1 MKIARF
7 SAAGATSLG
16 IVEGQFLTVLTG
28 RVNGLSSD
36 MLELISHWDELEPLV
51 RALPRTADLRVG
63 EVKLLSPV
71 SRPGKVLGI
80 GLNYD
85 DHVAESGLKMP
96 EFQTWFAKAVTSIT
110 GPYDSIQ
117 LPKASS
123 SLDYEGEL
131 VFIVG
136 KGGKH
141 VSKSAADAAIFGYCV
156 GDDVSVRDW
165 QFRSGQFTLGKSF
178 DTHAPIGPWIVT
190 ADSIDA
196 RNLAIRTF
204 VNGEKRQES
213 NTQHLIFDCAAQ
225 VAHLTEAMTLE
236 PGDVI
241 FTGTPSG
248 VGVAMK
254 PPKFLAVGDRVR
266 IEIDGIGSIENEVA
280 PEA

>member
-117 LPKASS
+117 MPKASS

-141 VSKSAADAAIFGYCV
+141 VSKSAADATIFGYCV

-241 FTGTPSG
+241 FTGTPGG
-248 VGVAMK
+248 VGIAMK

>member
-51 RALPRTADLRVG
+51 RALPRTADLRVS

-117 LPKASS
+117 MPKASS

-141 VSKSAADAAIFGYCV
+141 VSKSAADATIFGYCV

-241 FTGTPSG
+241 FTGTPGG
-248 VGVAMK
+248 VGIAMK

>member
-51 RALPRTADLRVG
+51 RALPRNADLRVG

-117 LPKASS
+117 MPKASS

-141 VSKSAADAAIFGYCV
+141 VSKSAADATIFGYCV

-241 FTGTPSG
+241 FTGTPGG
-248 VGVAMK
+248 VGIAMK

>member
-36 MLELISHWDELEPLV
+36 MIELISHWDELEPLV

-117 LPKASS
+117 MPKASS

-141 VSKSAADAAIFGYCV
+141 VSKSAADATIFGYCV

-241 FTGTPSG
+241 FTGTPGG
-248 VGVAMK
+248 VGIAMK